1 MALCREWI
9 RRGFQEQ
16 SNKVT
21 QTKTKVIFNLLKWI
35 ILKKTHVAEII
46 LLHWQEDIKL
56 SKFIDMPS
64 ICQSWHFEP
73 QRITLC
79 SRLFVG
85 HITDIVLWDMMIVS
99 NSSICFF
106 SATDSHIRS
115 VCWNQLKISCLDT
128 KSGASGLV
136 TDSHKDF
143 IELMFE
149 DWYQR
154 DKIFLNDNE
163 FISVLLKQ
171 AKKLLSNV

>member
-1 MALCREWI
+1 M
-9 RRGFQEQ
+9 
-16 SNKVT
+16 NN
-21 QTKTKVIFNLLKWI
+21 TKKNP
-35 ILKKTHVAEII
+35 HVAEII

-64 ICQSWHFEP
+64 ICQSGHFEP

-99 NSSICFF
+99 NSSIYFF

-163 FISVLLKQ
+163 TISVLLKQ